1 MESGVMIKMVKY
13 AAYSID
19 NVLLEPFFLKL
30 LYYADLILICDGVEN
45 TFKKCWKN
53 GFNKH
58 YFKFNFWG
66 QQGQKIPSL
75 PKSNS
80 KYYNL
85 IFFDGR

>member
-53 GFNKH
+53 GFSKH
-58 YFKFNFWG
+58 YFKFFFVANEYK
-66 QQGQKIPSL
+66 KILSL
-75 PKSNS
+75 RKSNS
-80 KYYNL
+80 KYYHL
-85 IFFDGR
+85 IFFDDR